1 MSAQRAEQQV
11 ARNRGT
17 TLYPSTACWETARVA
32 ALCVYCGSNVGT
44 SPVFGEAAHALGEA
58 MARRGITLVYGG
70 GHVGMMGI
78 VADAALAAG
87 GTVIG
92 VITEQLRSAEVAHLE
107 LTTLEVVADMH
118 QRKARFEQLADGFIG
133 LPGGFGTVEELVEML
148 TWNQLGL
155 VRKPVV
161 LLDVDRFFTPL
172 FDWMDVAVQE
182 GFVRPSH
189 RMLAQRAHTVDE
201 ALALALAPAPDAPAK
216 WVSPEVT
223 GEIPAIRG

>member
-1 MSAQRAEQQV
+1 M
-11 ARNRGT
+11 
-17 TLYPSTACWETARVA
+17 
-32 ALCVYCGSNVGT
+32 
-44 SPVFGEAAHALGEA
+44 FGEAAHALGEA

-78 VADAALAAG
+78 VADAALGAG

-92 VITEQLRSAEVAHLE
+92 VITEQLRSAEVAHRE
-107 LTTLEVVADMH
+107 LTSLEVVADMH